1 MAVGTLKSF
10 MTSGIP
16 AYITTS
22 LANVY
27 TPPASTMALEWTYL
41 HLVNV
46 TATSCWFSLY
56 VGATGAGAGGTE
68 LFKFYPIAGY
78 GTFDWFPDRRMD
90 STNFLV
96 AIAQT
101 TTSLT
106 IDVGGYQFVV

>member
-1 MAVGTLKSF
+1 MAGTLKSF
-10 MTSGIP
+10 MASGQP
-16 AYITTS
+16 ALITTS

-27 TPPASTMALEWTYL
+27 TPPASTIYCEWTYL
-41 HLVNV
+41 HVCNI

-56 VGATGAGAGGTE
+56 VGATGAGATGTE
-68 LFKFYPIAGY
+68 LFKFYPVAGY
-78 GTFDWFPDRRMD
+78 ATFDWFPDRRMD

-106 IDVGGYQFVV
+106 IDVGGFQNVV